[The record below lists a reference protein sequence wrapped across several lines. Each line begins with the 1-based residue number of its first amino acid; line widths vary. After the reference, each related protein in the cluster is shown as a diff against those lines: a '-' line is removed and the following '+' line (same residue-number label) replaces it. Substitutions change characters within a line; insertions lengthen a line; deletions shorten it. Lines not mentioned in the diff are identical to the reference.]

1 MSGSSSNIA
10 NSELG
15 VKAAQQRSGFL
26 THALNKTRLLTTLI
40 ALAALCDFLYMLPFV
55 GDVSKQTGIVSLTI
69 SAILGLLL
77 TTRFLTSGKMQ
88 GGSLVIA
95 VWLLFVFVWLYG
107 ISPARFFVYVGLMA
121 ILMLTAEQQQSA
133 FNKFILLFSTIILVN
148 VIAYPLIS
156 LGLLPSLGEIDPAH
170 WLKQEVGMHYENFGI
185 SFVFHGNFNSFQ
197 LGDLLLY
204 RMSAWFE
211 EPGNVGTIAALL
223 LTATDF
229 KMDWKG
235 KVLLIGGILSLSM
248 AFFAIVIA
256 YSSIK
261 KPKIFF
267 YMLFM
272 LIFVAWYFQDN
283 EFVSSK
289 LIDRVSISDQGIT
302 GDNRTEVA
310 FDSAYNE
317 YVSTPSVWMGHDSE
331 HQLYKLHYNSSSWKN
346 LVWDYGIVGTALYL
360 STFLFIF
367 IHAVVKHAKGRLNR
381 LKHLLPFVLVFVLS
395 IYQRPYV
402 LIISFFLIFVGA
414 MVLRNTDEVFA
425 HE

>member
-1 MSGSSSNIA
+1 MSGKTNIA
-10 NSELG
+10 DGRLDNYF
-15 VKAAQQRSGFL
+15 VQTRSNFTL
-26 THALNKTRLLTTLI
+26 SKTVLITSLI
-40 ALAALCDFLYMLPFV
+40 ALAALCDFLYMLPFM
-55 GDVSKQTGIVSLTI
+55 GDVSKLTGVLSLSL
-69 SAILGLLL
+69 SAFLGVLLSA
-77 TTRFLTSGKMQ
+77 RFITQ
-88 GGSLVIA
+88 GRVNGSNLLIA
-95 VWLLFVFVWLYG
+95 SWLLFVFIWLYG
-107 ISPARFFVYVGLMA
+107 ISPARMAVYAGLFA
-121 ILMLTAEQQQSA
+121 ILMLTVEQQQSA
-133 FNKFILLFSTIILVN
+133 FNKFMLMFCVIILVN
-148 VIAYPLIS
+148 ALAYPLIS
-156 LGLLPSLGEIDPAH
+156 IGFLPSFGEINPDH
-170 WLKQEVGMHYENFGI
+170 WLKQEVGMYYESFGI
-185 SFVFHGNFNSFQ
+185 SFVLHGNSNSIQ

-223 LTATDF
+223 LAATDF
-229 KMDWKG
+229 RMDWKG
-235 KVLLIGGILSLSM
+235 RVLLASGILSFSL

-256 YSSIK
+256 YTSMK
-261 KPKIFF
+261 KPKYFL
-267 YMLFM
+267 YMLFT

-310 FDSAYNE
+310 FDSAYNN
-317 YVSTPSVWMGHDSE
+317 YVSTPSVWLGHDSE
-331 HQLYKLHYNSSSWKN
+331 HQLYKLHFNSSSWKN
-346 LVWDYGIVGTALYL
+346 LVWDYGLVGTALYL

-381 LKHLLPFVLVFVLS
+381 LKQLLPFVLVFVLS

-414 MVLRNTDEVFA
+414 MALRDTEEVIA